1 MIRKLFIIAAILC
14 LTAPV
19 FASNQRDN
27 LVMQFGAL
35 QERERV
41 LKEDLE
47 RIEYQKIKVLRQI
60 KQLDSEKQTDEEKP
74 ADSKP
79 APADSSR

>member
-1 MIRKLFIIAAILC
+1 MIKKLFIIAAILC
-14 LTAPV
+14 LTATA
-19 FASNQRDN
+19 FASNQRDT
-27 LVMQFGAL
+27 LVLQLGML

-41 LKEDLE
+41 AKEDLE

-60 KQLDSEKQTDEEKP
+60 QKLDSEKQTDEEKP

-79 APADSSR
+79 APADSSQ